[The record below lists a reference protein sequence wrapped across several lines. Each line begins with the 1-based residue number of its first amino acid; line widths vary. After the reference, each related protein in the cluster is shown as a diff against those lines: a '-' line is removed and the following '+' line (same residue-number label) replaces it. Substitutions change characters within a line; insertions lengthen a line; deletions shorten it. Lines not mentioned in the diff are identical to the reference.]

1 MRLLA
6 ILLLA
11 VMCGCAQKENEAL
24 WVQTN
29 YSMTTENKKTGVET
43 IRHVEFK
50 LGHDGNV
57 KWRLGKV
64 VEK

>member
-6 ILLLA
+6 ILLMA

-24 WVQTN
+24 WVETT
-29 YSMTTENKKTGVET
+29 YEMTEINRITGAQT

-50 LGHDGNV
+50 LGNDGNV